1 MIRPLMFVSLLL
13 PSIALASASAV
24 PCDAPPLA
32 PLPDSVPAPEMQHA
46 PAAASCLRIDAISF
60 VERLRAPA
68 PAPAPAAAA
77 SAPATAASGAYVPK
91 TAHDNTPWRF
101 DMNQNGR
108 RMTAEEFDAWMKAKG
123 IRVATGRP
131 QAGAAAP
138 AAAPAANTAPAPAAS
153 GCQAS
158 ATQAC

>member
-1 MIRPLMFVSLLL
+1 MIRPLMLVSLLL
-13 PSIALASASAV
+13 PSIALASAGAV
-24 PCDAPPLA
+24 PCDAPALA
-32 PLPDSVPAPEMQHA
+32 PLPDSVPAPEMRHV
-46 PAAASCLRIDAISF
+46 PAAASCLRIDAMSF
-60 VERLRAPA
+60 VARLRAPA

-77 SAPATAASGAYVPK
+77 NAPATAASGAYVPK

-138 AAAPAANTAPAPAAS
+138 AAPATTTPAPAAA

>member
-1 MIRPLMFVSLLL
+1 MIRKLLL
-13 PSIALASASAV
+13 APLLFPAFAFAAGAPCEAPS
-24 PCDAPPLA
+24 LA
-32 PLPDSVPAPEMQHA
+32 PLPDTVPAPEMLRS
-46 PAAASCLRIDAISF
+46 PAAASCLRVDALSF
-60 VERLRAPA
+60 VERLRKPA
-68 PAPAPAAAA
+68 TPAPAATA
-77 SAPATAASGAYVPK
+77 SNSGYVPK

-123 IRVATGRP
+123 IRVATGKP
-131 QAGAAAP
+131 TAAAD
-138 AAAPAANTAPAPAAS
+138 APAPAATAAPATAKP